1 VALLLS
7 GQNSTLTGTLAG
19 QIVMEGFLSI
29 RLRPWLRRLVTR
41 LIAIIPAI
49 VVLVIYGDAGTGP
62 LLLLSQVILSLQLPF
77 AVFPLIMFTG
87 DRAKMGKF
95 VAPFWMRAI
104 AWPIAFFIAGLN
116 GWMLWQMMTG
126 GL

>member
-1 VALLLS
+1 
-7 GQNSTLTGTLAG
+7 
-19 QIVMEGFLSI
+19 M
-29 RLRPWLRRLVTR
+29 
-41 LIAIIPAI
+41 
-49 VVLVIYGDAGTGP
+49 
-62 LLLLSQVILSLQLPF
+62 LLLSQVILSLQLPF

-95 VAPFWMRAI
+95 AAPFWMRVI

-126 GL
+126 GV